1 MQKILD
7 LNGIQNILLK
17 IVNCEREESSASSDG
32 ERRAMCCCARK
43 AKKRVRTRVTY
54 FIRTKVY
61 ISLHLIHH
69 ASFRNYMYVYNIYIH
84 TFNYLPALYPSFN
97 SGY

>member
-1 MQKILD
+1 MRKILD
-7 LNGIQNILLK
+7 LNGIQNILL

-54 FIRTKVY
+54 IITKSIY
-61 ISLHLIHH
+61 ISLCI
-69 ASFRNYMYVYNIYIH
+69 
-84 TFNYLPALYPSFN
+84 
-97 SGY
+97 

>member
-1 MQKILD
+1 MRKILD
-7 LNGIQNILLK
+7 LNGIQNILL

-32 ERRAMCCCARK
+32 ERRAMCCCASEYVQESLILYY
-43 AKKRVRTRVTY
+43 KKY
-54 FIRTKVY
+54 IY